1 MLFESPVGRS
11 ISQPRLERWDALELK
26 YQSTAGVFDEIKGIM
41 AELAVDDAL
50 IDELMAK
57 LKSFDVAE
65 MVLLN
70 HVMALSRR
78 LLMMN
83 SSAGHANNLLESVLD
98 YSRESDGLRVCDLA
112 MVVESCQRLIARKLE
127 FANIRIQF
135 HCSGQALVA
144 APSSDMH
151 QVVLNLLGNA
161 HDALVASPH
170 AEKTIVIFMQ
180 TTEDEKISLAVE
192 NNGPVIPPATA
203 ERIFERHY
211 STKGTQG
218 SGIGLFVCRKLL
230 KSSGGDIRVDSSVLK
245 TVFRFE
251 LPSA

>member
-1 MLFESPVGRS
+1 LFENPVGRS
-11 ISQPRLERWDALELK
+11 FSQPRLERWDKLELEH
-26 YQSTAGVFDEIKGIM
+26 QATAGVFEELKGFM
-41 AELAVDDAL
+41 AELGADDAL
-50 IDELMAK
+50 LDPLMNK
-57 LKSFDVAE
+57 LTNFDTAE

-83 SSAGHANNLLESVLD
+83 SSAGHANNLLGSVLD

-112 MVVESCQRLIARKLE
+112 MVVESCQRLVAKKLE
-127 FANIRIQF
+127 YCNIGIQF

-144 APSSDMH
+144 ASSSDMH

-161 HDALVASPH
+161 HDALVDSPQ
-170 AEKTIVIFMQ
+170 AEKAIVVFLQ
-180 TTEDEKISLAVE
+180 TAEDGKISLAVE
-192 NNGPVIPPATA
+192 NNGPVIPLATV

-211 STKGTQG
+211 STKGEQG

-230 KSSGGDIRVDSSVLK
+230 KNNSGDIAVESSALK
-245 TVFRFE
+245 TVFTMV
-251 LPSA
+251 LPAA